1 MTLGRRERVGLL
13 VLVPVLCL
21 GLLYK
26 LFVSPSLEDLRGLRR
41 MIDDKNNE
49 LVEVEKGI
57 AEHKKLE
64 AEIQELKKGV
74 EARGRT
80 FNLFDFVNSKGPQA
94 KLKGRCKV
102 ELRPQRG
109 TAGLDYKPSAVT
121 VTLERV
127 SLKEVT
133 DFLYLIHAAGKLL
146 TVDPITITVPTR
158 SGGQTGLDVRM
169 TISTLVRA

>member
-26 LFVSPSLEDLRGLRR
+26 LFLSPSLEDLRGLRR
-41 MIDDKNNE
+41 MIDDKSNE

-64 AEIQELKKGV
+64 AEIQELKKSV
-74 EARGRT
+74 EARGRA
-80 FNLFDFVNSKGPQA
+80 FNLFDFVNSKGSQA
-94 KLKGRCKV
+94 KIKDRCKV

-109 TAGLDYKPSAVT
+109 TSGLDYKPSAVS
-121 VTLERV
+121 VTLEGV
-127 SLKEVT
+127 SLKEMT
-133 DFLYLIHAAGKLL
+133 DFLHLIHAAGKLL
-146 TVDPITITVPTR
+146 TVDSITITVPTR
-158 SGGQTGLDVRM
+158 SGGQAGLNVRM

>member
-13 VLVPVLCL
+13 VIVPILCL

-26 LFVSPSLEDLRGLRR
+26 LFLSPSLEDLRRLKRV
-41 MIDDKNNE
+41 IDRKRTE
-49 LVEVEKGI
+49 LVAVEKGI

-64 AEIQELKKGV
+64 ADIQELKKSIEG
-74 EARGRT
+74 RGRA
-80 FNLFDFVNSKGPQA
+80 FNLFDFVNSRGSQA
-94 KLKGRCKV
+94 KIKDRCKV
-102 ELRPQRG
+102 ELRPQR
-109 TAGLDYKPSAVT
+109 AVSGLDYKPSAVR
-121 VTLERV
+121 VTLEGV

-146 TVDPITITVPTR
+146 TVDPIEIAVPR
-158 SGGQTGLDVRM
+158 SGGQTGLTVTM

>member
-26 LFVSPSLEDLRGLRR
+26 LFLSPSLGDLQRLSKV
-41 MIDDKNNE
+41 IDRKSNE

-64 AEIQELKKGV
+64 AEIQELKKSI

-80 FNLFDFVNSKGPQA
+80 FNLFDFVNSKGSQA
-94 KLKGRCKV
+94 KIKDRCKV
-102 ELRPQRG
+102 ELKPQRG
-109 TAGLDYKPSAVT
+109 TSGLDYKPSAVS
-121 VTLERV
+121 VMLEGV

-133 DFLYLIHAAGKLL
+133 EFLYLIHAAGKLL
-146 TVDPITITVPTR
+146 TVDPVAITVPTR
-158 SGGQTGLDVRM
+158 SGGQTGLNVTM

>member
-26 LFVSPSLEDLRGLRR
+26 LFLSPSLEELRR
-41 MIDDKNNE
+41 LRNVIDRKSNE
-49 LVEVEKGI
+49 LVEVERGI

-64 AEIQELKKGV
+64 TDIQELKKSI

-80 FNLFDFVNSKGPQA
+80 FNLFDFVNSKGSQA
-94 KLKGRCKV
+94 KLKGRCDVVLK
-102 ELRPQRG
+102 PQRG
-109 TAGLDYKPSAVT
+109 TSGLDYKPSAVT
-121 VTLERV
+121 VTLEGV

-133 DFLYLIHAAGKLL
+133 EFLYLIHAAGKLL
-146 TVDPITITVPTR
+146 TVDPITISVPTR
-158 SGGQTGLDVRM
+158 SGGQVGLNVTM